1 MKQVPGIIF
10 DKTTA
15 PHPTIDSDNSNYY
28 LEFDKS
34 DDYFS
39 YYDNEIAFYKGV
51 EKMVRKHKFIQNTYP
66 KYLKEVVGLKT
77 CQVLSN
83 IESDDKNKV
92 KIEMHHGPI
101 LTLFDICEIVTKDM
115 RAHNVPNINTFTVAN
130 EVVEQHRQNNVRV
143 VFLSKSVHEKVH
155 DEGIYLNYN
164 QGFGDTLK
172 FLDLYKDGVSK
183 DMKMK
188 INDYIAWS
196 MEHDSTDSDI
206 FALADT
212 MREWG
217 NNDYADA
224 EDFLLD

>member
-1 MKQVPGIIF
+1 MKELPGIIF
-10 DKTTA
+10 DKAET
-15 PHPTIDSDNSNYY
+15 PIVDSDNSNYY
-28 LEFDKS
+28 LEFDKT
-34 DDYFS
+34 DEFFS
-39 YYDNEIAFYKGV
+39 YYDNEVAFYKGV
-51 EKMVRKHKFIQNTYP
+51 EKAVRKHKFIQSTYP

-77 CQVLSN
+77 CQVMPG

-101 LTLFDICEIVTKDM
+101 LTLYDTCEIVTKHM
-115 RAHNVPNINTFTVAN
+115 RAHNHPHINTFTVAN

-143 VFLSKSVHEKVH
+143 VFLSKSVHDKLHE
-155 DEGIYLNYN
+155 DGIYLNYK

-172 FLDLYKDGVSK
+172 FLELYKDGVDK

-188 INDYIAWS
+188 INEYLAWS

-206 FALADT
+206 FKLADT

-217 NNDYADA
+217 NNDYSDV
-224 EDFLLD
+224 DGIFD